1 MELRIRCQTNNHGVK
16 SIINIKNSQVNVVN
30 KLKDSNGKI
39 TTDSAEMA
47 SRFNDF
53 FVNVADSITKKIPR
67 SPKSPLDYLGDE
79 NPHSFF
85 IGPSAPIEASDV
97 INALKSDKS
106 VGPNSIPIKLLK
118 ISPYISSP
126 LSQSI
131 NESFQS
137 GVFPEKMQHA
147 KVIPLCK
154 RGCPETVLLIDQYPS
169 CLVSVKSQRH

>member
-1 MELRIRCQTNNHGVK
+1 
-16 SIINIKNSQVNVVN
+16 
-30 KLKDSNGKI
+30 
-39 TTDSAEMA
+39 MA

-53 FVNVADSITKKIPR
+53 FVSVADSITKKIPR

-85 IGPSAPIEASDV
+85 IGPSAPFEVSDV

-106 VGPNSIPIKLLK
+106 VGPNSIPIKVLK
-118 ISPYISSP
+118 IISPYISSP
-126 LSQSI
+126 LSQFI

-147 KVIPLCK
+147 KAIPLFK
-154 RGCPETVLLIDQYPS
+154 RGCPETAS
-169 CLVSVKSQRH
+169 K